1 MTLLDL
7 LFILFIILYATLD
20 IIYILPTKRPNVFSP
35 TCDLKNHLTTF
46 SNCAKYNV
54 TNSPIL
60 CLQNALGVS
69 PDNHPIPTL
78 VPLSGIVPYD
88 IEHPTRD
95 YAFSIYREDALLQ
108 FI

>member
-20 IIYILPTKRPNVFSP
+20 IIYILPTKIYKVVSP
-35 TCDLKNHLTTF
+35 TCDLENNPTTF
-46 SNCAKYNV
+46 SNCTKYNV
-54 TNSPIL
+54 TNSPI
-60 CLQNALGVS
+60 
-69 PDNHPIPTL
+69 
-78 VPLSGIVPYD
+78 YD

>member
-20 IIYILPTKRPNVFSP
+20 IIYILPTKIYKVVSP

-54 TNSPIL
+54 TNSP
-60 CLQNALGVS
+60 
-69 PDNHPIPTL
+69 T
-78 VPLSGIVPYD
+78 YD